1 MRFAAQKPVWA
12 SRGRRPAHAGFTRI
26 IALDTNTIQQLIAQG
41 LPGARAAVRGD
52 DRMHFEALVVSDA
65 FQGKLPL
72 ARHRL
77 VYATLGDL
85 LGGATHALRLPT
97 LTTAEHPSPTHGEA
111 GADEKTP

>member
-26 IALDTNTIQQLIAQG
+26 IALDTNTIQQLIEQG
-41 LPGARAAVRGD
+41 LPGARVAVRGD
-52 DRMHFEALVVSDA
+52 DGVHFEALVVSDA

-77 VYATLGDL
+77 VYATLEIGRAHVEL
-85 LGGATHALRLPT
+85 QSLMRISYAVFCL
-97 LTTAEHPSPTHGEA
+97 
-111 GADEKTP
+111 KKKQY